1 MLPVNS
7 LTPALA
13 EQGQSPQ
20 RGSSPNP
27 QGSRLC
33 WPRRLAGSPW
43 NPGETDRHR
52 ETEKRQIQGQ
62 THRWGKVELT
72 FPPRGRHE
80 GKGFQKNPLND
91 T

>member
-33 WPRRLAGSPW
+33 WPRRLARSPW
-43 NPGETDRHR
+43 NPGETDRGR
-52 ETEKRQIQGQ
+52 QTDTERQKRDKS
-62 THRWGKVELT
+62 RD
-72 FPPRGRHE
+72 RHTDGE
-80 GKGFQKNPLND
+80 KWN
-91 T
+91 